1 MNELVNIIVKK
12 TKISPAMAQII
23 VNLVLDYLKKKLPA
37 PIAAQ
42 VTGILGASE
51 AVSTAQ
57 NVLGGLLPKKKK

>member
-1 MNELVNIIVKK
+1 MNELVNMIVKK
-12 TKISPAMAQII
+12 TKIPPATAQII

-42 VTGILGASE
+42 VSGVLGAGT